1 MPSIVGP
8 VGEKI
13 WLGQAH
19 QCILLEHQLKDQHF
33 QIAASN
39 IQCDHKTDHEGV
51 PGKAEGL
58 PVFGQSLAL
67 CR

>member
-1 MPSIVGP
+1 MLSIAGP
-8 VGEKI
+8 VAKQT

-19 QCILLEHQLKDQHF
+19 RYILLEHQLKGQHS
-33 QIAASN
+33 QIEAAN
-39 IQCDHKTDHEGV
+39 IQYDHKTGHEGV

-58 PVFGQSLAL
+58 PIFGQSLAL